1 MIRNRSSAGY
11 SSIEVLVALV
21 VIILAQSLVV
31 PALGAIVNALR
42 LRSSADALYSSLAL
56 ARSEA
61 VVRNSRVV
69 VCKSVSGTVCSV
81 EGDWRQGWI
90 VFHDAN
96 NNARRDLDEEIV
108 HRESAMPA
116 SVHFTGNEP
125 VQHYVSYNAVGRTS
139 LTSGAFQAG
148 TLTVCIGS
156 SKPTEARQIV
166 INSVGRVRQAKATV
180 HACA

>member
-1 MIRNRSSAGY
+1 MVKNRSCAGY
-11 SSIEVLVALV
+11 SLLEVLVALV
-21 VIILAQSLVV
+21 VIASAQALVV
-31 PALGAIVNALR
+31 PALGSVVNALR

-61 VVRNSRVV
+61 VIRNSRVV
-69 VCKSVSGTVCSV
+69 VCKSVSGTACSV
-81 EGDWRQGWI
+81 EGDWHQGWI

-108 HRESAMPA
+108 YRESALPA
-116 SVHFTGNEP
+116 SIHFNGNEP
-125 VQHYVSYNAVGRTS
+125 VQHYVSYNSVGRTS
-139 LTSGAFQAG
+139 LTTGAFQAG

-156 SKPTEARQIV
+156 SKATEARQII
-166 INSVGRVRQAKATV
+166 INSVGRIRQAKATV